1 MNTTIQIIQIVSGLL
16 LIFLTVIQQR
26 EGGLGSAFG
35 GSSGGLYSTRRG
47 FEKTLHY
54 VTIILAIIFV
64 ACSILIFV
72 I

>member
-47 FEKTLHY
+47 FEKTLFY
-54 VTIILAIIFV
+54 LTIILAIIFV

>member
-16 LIFLTVIQQR
+16 LILLTVTQKR

-47 FEKTLHY
+47 FEKYLLY
-54 VTIILAIIFV
+54 MTIILAIVFT
-64 ACSILIFV
+64 ACSVLIFV

>member
-1 MNTTIQIIQIVSGLL
+1 MNTTIQIIQLVSGLL

-35 GSSGGLYSTRRG
+35 GSSGGLYTTRRG
-47 FEKTLHY
+47 FEKTLFY
-54 VTIILAIIFV
+54 LTIILAIIFV
-64 ACSILIFV
+64 ICSILIFV

>member
-1 MNTTIQIIQIVSGLL
+1 MNTTIQIIQLISGLL

-47 FEKTLHY
+47 FEKTLFY
-54 VTIILAIIFV
+54 LTIILAIIFV